1 MAKNKKKKAKSIIL
15 TVLCL
20 ILAFALITVGVNIV
34 ALNKCIEKG
43 HSYEKVG
50 YEAQLTPQKDENG
63 NWVFTTDRDFKILQI
78 TDVHIGG
85 GYLSSGKDAKAL
97 NAVATMITREK
108 PDLVVV
114 TGDIAYPVP
123 VFSGTFN
130 NKNGAKAFAE
140 LMENLGVYWTLNF
153 GNHDTEAYSFYSRK
167 QISEFYLSD
176 DYKYCL
182 FETGP
187 EDVDGFGNHTIEVKN
202 SDGIITQALVMIDS
216 NAYTGGDVFGLMAKY
231 DNIHENQV
239 QWYKSEIER
248 MNAENTA
255 AIKAVSDTSL
265 QKEYS
270 EKFSTVKSLA
280 FFHIPLV
287 ETRDAWEEFA
297 ANGFKDTADFKYIEG
312 IIGETGTQVCC
323 GIGEDSFFET
333 VLELGSTKAIFN
345 GHDHYNNTTFEYKGV
360 TFSYG
365 YSVDYL
371 AYIGIAKYGSQR
383 GCSLITST
391 PDGDFTIEKYNYYS
405 DRYNIDGFEREDTE
419 MQFDGIEYEVP
430 FEK

>member
-1 MAKNKKKKAKSIIL
+1 MAKNKKKNAKSVIIS
-15 TVLCL
+15 VLCL
-20 ILAFALITVGVNIV
+20 ILGFVIITISANAAALD
-34 ALNKCIEKG
+34 KCIEKG
-43 HSYEKVG
+43 NSYGRVD
-50 YEAQLTPQKDENG
+50 YENQLIPQKDENG

-85 GYLSSGKDAKAL
+85 GFVSSDQDAMSL

-108 PDLVVV
+108 PNLVVV

-140 LMENLGVYWTLNF
+140 LMEKLGVYWTLNF

-167 QISEFYLSD
+167 QISEFYLNEE
-176 DYKYCL
+176 YKYCL

-187 EDVDGFGNHTIEVKN
+187 EDVDGYGNHTIEVKN

-248 MNAENTA
+248 MNSENSA
-255 AIKAVSDTSL
+255 VIKTMDAKT
-265 QKEYS
+265 QKEYT
-270 EKFSTVKSLA
+270 EKFSNVKSLA

-297 ANGFKDTADFKYIEG
+297 ENGFKDTENFKYIEG

-383 GCSLITST
+383 GCSLIKST
-391 PDGDFTIEKYNYYS
+391 PDGDFTIEKFNYYS
-405 DRYNIDGFEREDTE
+405 DRYDIEGFEREDTE

-430 FEK
+430 YDK

>member
-1 MAKNKKKKAKSIIL
+1 MAENKKKNAKSVIIS
-15 TVLCL
+15 VLCL
-20 ILAFALITVGVNIV
+20 ILGFVIITISANAAALD
-34 ALNKCIEKG
+34 KCIEKG
-43 HSYEKVG
+43 NSYGRVD
-50 YEAQLTPQKDENG
+50 YENQLIPQKDENG

-85 GYLSSGKDAKAL
+85 GFVSSDQDAMSV

-140 LMENLGVYWTLNF
+140 LMEKLGVYWTLNF

-167 QISEFYLSD
+167 QISEFYLNEE
-176 DYKYCL
+176 YKYCL
-182 FETGP
+182 FEMGP
-187 EDVDGFGNHTIEVKN
+187 EDVDGYGNHTIEVKN
-202 SDGIITQALVMIDS
+202 SDGIISQALVMIDS

-248 MNAENTA
+248 MNSENSA
-255 AIKAVSDTSL
+255 VIKTMDAKT
-265 QKEYS
+265 QKEYT

-297 ANGFKDTADFKYIEG
+297 ENGFKDTENFKYIEG

-391 PDGDFTIEKYNYYS
+391 PDGDFTIEKFNYYS
-405 DRYNIDGFEREDTE
+405 DRYDIEGFEREATE

-430 FEK
+430 YDK

>member
-1 MAKNKKKKAKSIIL
+1 MAKKRKNAKSVLLSIL
-15 TVLCL
+15 CVVLGFV
-20 ILAFALITVGVNIV
+20 IVFASANTA

-43 HSYEKVG
+43 DSYGRVQ
-50 YEAQLTPQKDENG
+50 YENQLVPQKDANG

-85 GYLSSGKDAKAL
+85 GFVSASQDAMSL
-97 NAVATMITREK
+97 NSVAAMVTREK
-108 PDLVVV
+108 PDLVIV

-130 NKNGAKAFAE
+130 NKNGAKAFAN
-140 LMENLGVYWTLNF
+140 LMETLGVYWTLNF
-153 GNHDTEAYSFYSRK
+153 GNHDTEAYSFYNRK
-167 QISEFYLSD
+167 EISDFYLNGD
-176 DYKYCL
+176 FKYCL
-182 FETGP
+182 FEKGP
-187 EDVDGFGNHTIEVKN
+187 DDVDGYGNHTIEIKN
-202 SDGIITQALVMIDS
+202 SRGIITQALVMIDS

-239 QWYKSEIER
+239 AWYKSEIER
-248 MNAENTA
+248 MNGENA
-255 AIKAVSDTSL
+255 AVIETMPWLL
-265 QKEYS
+265 QKTLTRKY
-270 EKFSTVKSLA
+270 STVKSLA

-297 ANGFKDTADFKYIEG
+297 ANGFEDTENFKYVEG

-333 VLELGSTKAIFN
+333 VLELGSTQAIFN

-360 TFSYG
+360 TFCYG
-365 YSVDYL
+365 YSIDYL

-383 GCSLITST
+383 GCTLITSA
-391 PDGDFTIEKYNYYS
+391 PDGDFTIEKFNYYS
-405 DRYNIDGFEREDTE
+405 DRYNLEGFEREDTE
-419 MQFDGIEYEVP
+419 MQFDGVEYEVSDN
-430 FEK
+430 K

>member
-1 MAKNKKKKAKSIIL
+1 MAENKKKNAKSVIIS
-15 TVLCL
+15 VLCL
-20 ILAFALITVGVNIV
+20 ILGFVIITISANAAALD
-34 ALNKCIEKG
+34 KCIEKG
-43 HSYEKVG
+43 NSYGRVD
-50 YEAQLTPQKDENG
+50 YENQLIPQKDENG

-85 GYLSSGKDAKAL
+85 GFVSSDQDAMSV

-140 LMENLGVYWTLNF
+140 LMEKLGVYWTLNF

-167 QISEFYLSD
+167 QISEFYLNEE
-176 DYKYCL
+176 YKYCL
-182 FETGP
+182 FEMGP
-187 EDVDGFGNHTIEVKN
+187 EDVDGYGNHTIEVKN

-248 MNAENTA
+248 MNSENSA
-255 AIKAVSDTSL
+255 VIKTMDAKT
-265 QKEYS
+265 QKEYT

-297 ANGFKDTADFKYIEG
+297 ENGFKDTENFKYIEG

-391 PDGDFTIEKYNYYS
+391 PDGDFTIEKFNYYS
-405 DRYNIDGFEREDTE
+405 DRYDIEGFEREATE

-430 FEK
+430 YDK

>member
-1 MAKNKKKKAKSIIL
+1 MAENKKKNAKSVIIS
-15 TVLCL
+15 VLCL
-20 ILAFALITVGVNIV
+20 ILGFVIITISANAAALD
-34 ALNKCIEKG
+34 KCIEKG
-43 HSYEKVG
+43 NSYGRVD
-50 YEAQLTPQKDENG
+50 YENQLIPQKDENG

-85 GYLSSGKDAKAL
+85 GFVSSDQDAMSV

-140 LMENLGVYWTLNF
+140 LMEKLGVYWTLNF

-167 QISEFYLSD
+167 QISEFYLNEE
-176 DYKYCL
+176 YKYCL

-187 EDVDGFGNHTIEVKN
+187 EDVDGYGNHTIEVKN

-248 MNAENTA
+248 MNSENSA
-255 AIKAVSDTSL
+255 VIKTMDAKT
-265 QKEYS
+265 QKEYT

-297 ANGFKDTADFKYIEG
+297 ENGFKDTENFKYIEG

-391 PDGDFTIEKYNYYS
+391 PDGDFTIEKFNYYS
-405 DRYNIDGFEREDTE
+405 DRYDIEGFEREDTE

-430 FEK
+430 YDK